1 MGNHTVDCDDCG
13 WDLRGLSGGHA
24 PDCPTRNGGKKAEAA
39 AEITTLRARV
49 AEVEKERDEGLRRE
63 NDANVAAFN
72 HLRRAERAEAAL
84 ATARRDALEEALDA
98 VWETDS
104 VELAKYGVHK
114 IMDRIRA
121 LANEA
126 KTMTPVIDR
135 GMHD

>member
-1 MGNHTVDCDDCG
+1 MSDVKRYKKQGEILGRVLVAAKDGDYVRYDDYAA
-13 WDLRGLSGGHA
+13 LR
-24 PDCPTRNGGKKAEAA
+24 T
-39 AEITTLRARV
+39 RV
-49 AEVEKERDEGLRRE
+49 AELEDELASGSFYQEKDI
-63 NDANVAAFN
+63 DAM
-72 HLRRAERAEAAL
+72 LSRAERAEAAL

-121 LANEA
+121 LANVA

-135 GMHD
+135 PLHD